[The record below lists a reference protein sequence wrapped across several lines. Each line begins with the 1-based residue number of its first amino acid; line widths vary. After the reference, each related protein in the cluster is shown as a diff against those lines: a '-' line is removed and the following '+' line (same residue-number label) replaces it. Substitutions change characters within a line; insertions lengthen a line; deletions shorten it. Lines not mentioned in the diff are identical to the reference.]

1 MIKVLN
7 DGSEVYEFNGI
18 QYKLAERPTPR
29 YMRAAMPSV
38 ETALEII
45 PETKWRITDSRGK
58 FNVGAFTLNQRTH
71 GSCTGFAI
79 AGLMMKI
86 RAAMGMVF
94 RRLSGS
100 YVYAWVNRNQDNGAN
115 IGETL
120 DIIKNKGTCLETTA
134 PWNVIYRRQMPAHAD
149 EEAKQN
155 RAEEI
160 YRVDTWQ
167 QAGSVMQSPD
177 FGLVYAVQVGSTFDR
192 LDADGVV
199 GLDRGAGNHAVHAFG
214 INYSKR
220 WGWTLEGYNS
230 WGETWGD
237 QGRFRTAQ
245 AHFESVYQDCYA
257 VKLAQYTAQDLAN
270 LPVAK

>member
-1 MIKVLN
+1 MN
-7 DGSEVYEFNGI
+7 DGSEVYEHDGV

-29 YMRAAMPSV
+29 YLRAAMPSI

-45 PETKWRITDSRGK
+45 PENKWRVVDSRGK
-58 FNVGAFTLNQRTH
+58 FNVAAFTLNQRTH

-86 RAAMGMVF
+86 QASMGMAF

-100 YVYAWVNRNQDNGAN
+100 YIYAWVNRNQDNGAS

-120 DIIKNKGTCLETTA
+120 PIIRDKGTTLESLV
-134 PWNVIYRRQMPAHAD
+134 PWNVIYRRNMPADAD
-149 EEAKQN
+149 RLALEN
-155 RAEEI
+155 RAEEV

-167 QAGSVMQSPD
+167 QAGSVLQSPD
-177 FGLVYAVQVGSTFDR
+177 FGLVYAVHVGPTFDR

-199 GLDRGAGNHAVHAFG
+199 GLDRGPGNHAVHAFG

-220 WGWTLEGYNS
+220 WGWTPDGYNS

-245 AHFESVYQDCYA
+245 AHFEGVYQDCYA
-257 VKLAQYTAQDLAN
+257 VKLARYTAQDLAN